1 MKLSRERVRNLASS
15 LVGQLEA
22 RGHLEV
28 TAAREGVVQA
38 LDDAITGELSIEDRL
53 NDEVRSLMKQYG
65 SEIERGGADYQKMF
79 TMIKSKLVRER
90 GLIL

>member
-1 MKLSRERVRNLASS
+1 MKLSKERIRNLAAS

-28 TAAREGVVQA
+28 TGGREGIVQV
-38 LDDAITGELSIEDRL
+38 LDDAITDELSIEDRL
-53 NDEVRSLMKQYG
+53 NAEVRALMKQYD

>member
-15 LVGQLEA
+15 LVVQLEA

-28 TAAREGVVQA
+28 TERRDRVVQA

>member
-1 MKLSRERVRNLASS
+1 MKLSKERIRNLASS

-22 RGHLEV
+22 RGHLDV
-28 TAAREGVVQA
+28 TGSRDGVVQA

-53 NDEVRSLMKQYG
+53 NAEVRSLMKQYD
-65 SEIERGGADYQKMF
+65 SEIERGGADYQKVF

>member
-1 MKLSRERVRNLASS
+1 MKLSKERVRNLAQA

-22 RGHLEV
+22 KGHLEV
-28 TAAREGVVQA
+28 AGGRDGVVQA
-38 LDDAITGELSIEDRL
+38 LDDAITEELSIEDRL
-53 NDEVRSLMKQYG
+53 NTEVRSLMKQYD

-79 TMIKSKLVRER
+79 TLIKSKLVRER

>member
-1 MKLSRERVRNLASS
+1 MKLSKERVRNLASS
-15 LVGQLEA
+15 LVAQLEA

-28 TAAREGVVQA
+28 TGGRDGVVKA
-38 LDDAITGELSIEDRL
+38 LDDAITDELSIEDRL
-53 NDEVRSLMKQYG
+53 NAEVRSLMYQYG